1 MLVSPLVSTGL
12 RKIVPTTKTTQEGEK
27 PKQVIVTKQQSQQQD
42 AAGDG
47 QVHTARLVEQKST
60 TQGRITQIKAV
71 TMMDTT
77 TATMMP

>member
-27 PKQVIVTKQQSQQQD
+27 PKQVIVTKQQSQQD